1 VGQCPPAAE
10 YIKKEEA
17 KLQRGRTY
25 IRPNQWLG
33 NEKGLAKK
41 IQQIRLQGLGREERG
56 QQSNKAALHGKLQ
69 STKPEFDQGMKT

>member
-1 VGQCPPAAE
+1 VGQRPPVAE

-41 IQQIRLQGLGREERG
+41 IQQIRLQGLGREERATKRHYNESYRALN
-56 QQSNKAALHGKLQ
+56 QSLIEG
-69 STKPEFDQGMKT
+69 